1 MDNHRSKLL
10 ALDLDG
16 TIVSH
21 GFKISKKNMK
31 AMVEFIEKGNQ
42 IVFITGRP
50 FYTSKTV
57 ADYFYQK
64 TGKKIPYICAL
75 KGALIYDN
83 INEKVLFENSI
94 NNDLFNDLYNIALKN
109 KMVLTGYCVDDFLE
123 RKIQSYNVPKIWWP
137 FLRNKHISKRFGKPE
152 FNQFNQSNFYKF
164 NLLKK
169 RIGTNLTNVVNEI
182 NLKFPEI
189 LDVSKTNGL
198 MIEITLKNANKSFAL
213 KYVSDLLNIDLKD
226 TIAFGDSGNDLP
238 MLKIAGISV
247 IINAKKA
254 KKTKFHPDY
263 ILNKPIKK
271 ALSYLINKKLLNTM

>member
-109 KMVLTGYCVDDFLE
+109 KMALTGYCVADFLE

-247 IINAKKA
+247 IINDKKA

>member
-109 KMVLTGYCVDDFLE
+109 KMALTGYCVDDFLE

-247 IINAKKA
+247 IINDKKA